1 MAALVDELVA
11 TLTLGAARAPQW
23 WHERWSRSWWWTL
36 LLTPIVTLWS
46 GAIKDL
52 HSDYLVFIL
61 QTQNNP
67 SQQVLP
73 RSFYW
78 PQLLLSWSWSLDM
91 TARLNSVLRVA
102 GWLFCA
108 IWFGRLVAVAT
119 SAKWW
124 KIGTTVFAVAVG
136 WSMWWPEVGDSLI
149 YSGSSLG
156 VFMFLAVLGDPSR
169 LAVKRVNQPWFAA
182 AICVVAFTVTSTN
195 VLSWLVL
202 LPIVTWIL
210 LFGTTE
216 SVQRRL
222 AAGFAIALGVV
233 VGIARLRNF
242 ASEDTGVTTFGLIT
256 RIRTTRHLWDGTL
269 YLWDNLRIAGIVAVV
284 SVLLAW
290 RLHRVKLAALALAG
304 FLVSLGV
311 VPTAALSHVQAN
323 AMMPRYFAVQISF
336 GLLVQCLV
344 MAALTVDL
352 FEKRHYCAAPMRLP
366 AKFAR
371 GSRAAMVV
379 ASVMSIVV
387 LAIAPLSFGLDYRD
401 QSGRRKMGLPLSNE
415 TIKWVKEL
423 SRAEGVSILVAI
435 DFWDNY
441 PTQYVM
447 QEQGIE
453 TFVFDGTR
461 PVFDRFQPN
470 FRQFLSL
477 KSFVAVCRP
486 KAQTCALDLI
496 IGLKNRHLTDFEVVS
511 LGKMV
516 EPGDGT
522 IETLRVRPKQ
532 TDA

>member
-36 LLTPIVTLWS
+36 LLTPIVTLCS

-67 SQQVLP
+67 SQQLLP

-344 MAALTVDL
+344 MAALTVDV
-352 FEKRHYCAAPMRLP
+352 FEKRHYCATPMRLP

-371 GSRAAMVV
+371 GSRAAMVM

-401 QSGRRKMGLPLSNE
+401 QSGRRKMGLPLSSA
-415 TIKWVKEL
+415 TIKRVKDL
-423 SRAEGVSILVAI
+423 SRGEGLPILLAI
-435 DFWDNY
+435 EFWDSY
-441 PTQYVM
+441 PTQYLM
-447 QEQGIE
+447 NEQRIE
-453 TFVFDGTR
+453 AYYFAGSQ
-461 PVFDRFQPN
+461 PVFDRFQLD
-470 FRQFLSL
+470 FERLLASRSFLMI
-477 KSFVAVCRP
+477 CRP
-486 KAQTCALDLI
+486 TRETCRSD
-496 IGLKNRHLTDFEVVS
+496 IGFVLRDRGLTDFYLETLELIIES
-511 LGKMV
+511 
-516 EPGDGT
+516 EDQT
-522 IETLRVRPKQ
+522 IEILRVRPV
-532 TDA
+532 